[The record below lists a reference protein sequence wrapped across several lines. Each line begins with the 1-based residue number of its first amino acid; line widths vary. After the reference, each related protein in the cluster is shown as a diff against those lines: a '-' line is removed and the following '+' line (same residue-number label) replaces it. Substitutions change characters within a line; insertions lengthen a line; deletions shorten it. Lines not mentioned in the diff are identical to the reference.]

1 MSKANSTIYWSVI
14 DSFVGNS
21 TAAELTFH
29 RPCPICESL
38 RARNIIELNS
48 FQFFSDSTNFPKR
61 VDIRQCM
68 CIECQA
74 VYMNPC
80 YSSYGFD
87 VLFAEAGHSYGASQ
101 GRPLEQIEWLE
112 HRGLIKSGSR
122 LLDVGCYDGSFLSRL
137 PGHVH
142 KVGVDI
148 DAPAIKRGAKMY
160 AEQDIE
166 FILGDFETF
175 ESSGVSP
182 DTITMF
188 MVLEHLPRPVKV
200 LKKLRDISSSTTRMV
215 VEVPILER
223 GKTNDQRFS

>member
-1 MSKANSTIYWSVI
+1 M
-14 DSFVGNS
+14 
-21 TAAELTFH
+21 
-29 RPCPICESL
+29 
-38 RARNIIELNS
+38 
-48 FQFFSDSTNFPKR
+48 
-61 VDIRQCM
+61 
-68 CIECQA
+68 
-74 VYMNPC
+74 
-80 YSSYGFD
+80 
-87 VLFAEAGHSYGASQ
+87 
-101 GRPLEQIEWLE
+101 EQIEWLE
-112 HRGLIKSGSR
+112 HRGLIKPGSR

-148 DAPAIKRGAKMY
+148 DASAIKRRAKMY

-175 ESSGVSP
+175 ESSGVAP

-215 VEVPILER
+215 VEVPVLEK
-223 GKTNDQRFS
+223 GKTNDINGFLSVGHTTHFSRKSLDNCLRIAGWEAVESVEQQDYNGLRVLAKPSATNTAGIYQQSCPPVMPCEATS